1 MQAIQTTIGMLPK
14 TLNDLTYLQYILKT
28 STPEETIKNIIDIS
42 RIVLN
47 EVILGKQIIVKDKNG
62 IKQEL
67 NFTGLRYW

>member
-42 RIVLN
+42 RLVLN
-47 EVILGKQIIVKDKNG
+47 EVILGKQIIIEDKNG
-62 IKQEL
+62 VKQEL